1 MRKPNADAPMGSVFF
16 AARRAGIGH
25 WRRWGPIEIA
35 AMFHVACQLYERM
48 TPWQKV
54 LIEQE
59 LRRRCAAALQGRTE
73 SNGDLA
79 AGGVVD

>member
-1 MRKPNADAPMGSVFF
+1 MGSVFF

-25 WRRWGPIEIA
+25 WRRWGPIEIR

-59 LRRRCAAALQGRTE
+59 LRRRCADAIRGRGE
-73 SNGDLA
+73 FAPDLA
-79 AGGVVD
+79 DDSTLG